1 MGQIDGWDDG
11 LFQGELGGRGEVL
24 ADAVHDPGGEGS
36 GDGRDEQHPVYL
48 QLCGGVKNK
57 TLSENIIRGQKNIK

>member
-1 MGQIDGWDDG
+1 MAGMMGCAKEN
-11 LFQGELGGRGEVL
+11 LEGEVL
-24 ADAVHDPGGEGS
+24 ADAVQDPGGEGS